1 MFLHQEGFEVGFG
14 HCLFS
19 AEQHHLRSGGAP
31 EFHHKLHG
39 KDARHSPGVVSHI
52 LKKQLTNCNFS
63 YSSSQISVDK
73 SNESAAAE
81 FARDRMEAME
91 LSHEFGIYLWG
102 AYQV

>member
-1 MFLHQEGFEVGFG
+1 M
-14 HCLFS
+14 
-19 AEQHHLRSGGAP
+19 
-31 EFHHKLHG
+31 
-39 KDARHSPGVVSHI
+39 
-52 LKKQLTNCNFS
+52 
-63 YSSSQISVDK
+63 DK